1 MREYGVSRKDIPLS
15 LTHVYVGFA
24 AVFVGAIFGLLQG
37 LVRGGVITLPAW
49 LNYYEILTAHGVL
62 LALVFTTYFI
72 FGYFFGGNS
81 RTMGSMTAA
90 ERKVGWLGFW
100 VMTLGTVMA
109 AVMILA
115 GQASVLYTFY
125 LPMMAHP
132 IFYIGLALFVVGSW
146 IEQVAMYMHYFRWRR
161 EHSGEKT
168 PLFSFMVT
176 ATNILWMIATVG
188 VAATVLF
195 QMIPLSLGWVQ
206 TVNVELSR
214 TLFWYFGHPLV
225 YFWLLPAYMVW
236 YVNIPKLIGG
246 KIFSDSLARLSFL
259 LFIVFSMPVGF
270 HHQLTEPGV
279 QEGWKFLQVILTFMV
294 VIPSLMT
301 AFSLFATFDMVGQSK
316 GAKGPF
322 GWLKVLPWGDVR
334 FLATFIAML
343 FFIPGGIG
351 GLINASYQL
360 DSMVHNTLWI
370 VGHFHIT
377 VGTPVGMTFFAVAYW
392 LIPYLTGRKLT
403 PLMNRLGI
411 LQTIFWSVGMLI
423 MSTAMHTLG
432 LEGAPR
438 RTAFTT
444 YNNNPTAQHWFEGIF
459 GNYATL
465 AIGGSI
471 LFIGA
476 MLMVYNVIHMAFI
489 SPKTEEEERFFPIG
503 EENQEAMVTP
513 RFLENWKLWITV
525 SVVLILIAYTI
536 PVVDLILNAAPGQIG
551 IRTW

>member
-1 MREYGVSRKDIPLS
+1 MKAERISSRDIPISLS
-15 LTHVYVGFA
+15 HIYIGFT
-24 AVFVGAIFGLLQG
+24 AVFLGAIFGILQG
-37 LVRGGVITLPAW
+37 LVRGGIITLPSW
-49 LNYYEILTAHGVL
+49 ISYYEILTAHGVL

-72 FGYFFGGNS
+72 FGYFYAGNS
-81 RTMGSMTAA
+81 RTMGPMTPS
-90 ERKVGWLGFW
+90 ERKIGWVGFW
-100 VMTLGTVMA
+100 TMTLGTAMA
-109 AVMILA
+109 AAMILT

-125 LPMMAHP
+125 LPLKASP

-146 IEQVAMYMHYFRWRR
+146 IEGAAMFMQYFRWRK
-161 EHSGEKT
+161 EHPGEKT
-168 PLFSFMVT
+168 PLFGFMVT
-176 ATNILWMIATVG
+176 ATNILWIIATIG
-188 VAATVLF
+188 VAITVLF
-195 QMIPLSLGWVQ
+195 QMIPLSLGWIQ

-214 TLFWYFGHPLV
+214 TFFWYFGHPLV
-225 YFWLLPAYMVW
+225 YFWLLPAYMIW
-236 YVNIPKLIGG
+236 YVNVPKLIGG
-246 KIFSDSLARLSFL
+246 KIFSDSLARLAFL

-301 AFSLFATFDMVGQSK
+301 AFALFATFEQAGQAK
-316 GAKGPF
+316 GAKGIF
-322 GWLKVLPWGDVR
+322 GWVKVLPWGDVR
-334 FLATFIAML
+334 FLAAFLAML

-360 DSMVHNTLWI
+360 DSMVHNTLWV

-377 VGTPVGMTFFAVAYW
+377 VGTPVGMTFFAATYW
-392 LIPYLTGRKLT
+392 LLPYLTGRKLT
-403 PLMNRLGI
+403 PFMNRMGI

-423 MSTAMHTLG
+423 MSIAMHTLG

-444 YNNNPTAQHWFEGIF
+444 YNNNPVAQQWFEGFF

-465 AIGGSI
+465 AVGGTI

-476 MLMVYNVIHMAFI
+476 MLMIYNVIHLSFFA
-489 SPKTEEEERFFPIG
+489 PKSEEEEFPLG
-503 EENQEAMVTP
+503 EENEEAMATP

-525 SVVLILIAYTI
+525 SVVLILVAYTI
-536 PVVDLILNAAPGQIG
+536 PVVDLIVNSAPESIG
-551 IRTW
+551 YKTW

>member
-1 MREYGVSRKDIPLS
+1 MQGNMVARKDIPLS
-15 LTHVYVGFA
+15 LTHVLIGFA

-37 LVRGGVITLPAW
+37 LVRGGIITLPSW
-49 LNYYEILTAHGVL
+49 LSYYEILTAHGVL

-72 FGYFFGGNS
+72 FGYLFAGNS
-81 RTMGSMTAA
+81 HTLGPMTDA

-100 VMTLGTVMA
+100 TMTIGTVMA
-109 AVMILA
+109 AAMILS

-125 LPMMAHP
+125 LPLKAHP

-146 IEQVAMYMHYFRWRR
+146 IEGIAIYMHYFRWRR
-161 EHSGEKT
+161 EHPGEKT
-168 PLFSFMVT
+168 PLFGFMAT
-176 ATNILWMIATVG
+176 ATNVLWMIATVG
-188 VAATVLF
+188 VAITVLF
-195 QMIPLSLGWVQ
+195 QMIPLSMGWIQ

-236 YVNIPKLIGG
+236 YINIPKLIGG
-246 KIFSDSLARLSFL
+246 KIFSDSLARLAFL

-301 AFSLFATFDMVGQSK
+301 AFAVFATFDMAGQAK
-316 GAKGPF
+316 GAKGIF

-334 FLATFIAML
+334 FLATFLAML

-377 VGTPVGMTFFAVAYW
+377 VGTPVGMTFFAAAFW

-403 PLMNRLGI
+403 PFMNRMGI
-411 LQTIFWSVGMLI
+411 LQTVFWSVGMLI
-423 MSTAMHTLG
+423 MSLAMHTLG

-438 RTAFTT
+438 RIAFTT
-444 YNNNPTAQHWFEGIF
+444 YNNNPVAQQWFEGIF
-459 GNYATL
+459 SNYATL
-465 AIGGSI
+465 AVGGTI

-489 SPKTEEEERFFPIG
+489 SPKTEERFFPIG
-503 EENQEAMVTP
+503 EENAEAMATP

-536 PVVDLILNAAPGQIG
+536 PVIDLIINAAPEQAGF
-551 IRTW
+551 RTW